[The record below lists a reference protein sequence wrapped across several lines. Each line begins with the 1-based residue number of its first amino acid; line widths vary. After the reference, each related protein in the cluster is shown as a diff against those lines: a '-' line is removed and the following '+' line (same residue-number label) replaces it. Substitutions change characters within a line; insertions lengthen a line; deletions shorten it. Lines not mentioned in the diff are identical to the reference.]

1 MNKSNFPL
9 AFLWRRT
16 LFHTAILASVF
27 TATSVWSQDK
37 SIAFTATPERCVAL
51 YKGQICYQE
60 VLFRWQTPSQGEYCL
75 IMSKSGRRITCW
87 NGASQQEY
95 HYSFEGDKTTSFS
108 LVADDNAE
116 PLAQVKVVVTWVYK
130 APKQSQSGWR
140 LF

>member
-9 AFLWRRT
+9 AFSWLT
-16 LFHTAILASVF
+16 ALFHATILVMTF
-27 TATSVWSQDK
+27 TATSAWSQDK
-37 SIAFTATPERCVAL
+37 AIAFTATPERCVAL
-51 YKGQICYQE
+51 HKGQICYQE
-60 VLFRWQTPSQGEYCL
+60 MLFRWQTPSYGEYCL
-75 IMSKSGRRITCW
+75 VMSKSGRRITCW

-108 LVADDNAE
+108 LVVDDKAD
-116 PLAQVKVVVTWVYK
+116 PLARVKVVVTWVYK